1 MCWPNKSRLCLFP
14 THHTLTHSLLLV
26 LGVPLLIIPHS
37 TPRSP
42 LPFTTQFKVNTL
54 GAIHS
59 VEAFLPLLRAGA
71 TKKVIFISSGGA
83 VREVV
88 WKGRYYEAAAYS
100 VTKSAENMVMTKYA
114 AQLEAEG
121 FTVASICPGTV
132 DVTGTLPQPSEC
144 FLCALWWACG

>member
-1 MCWPNKSRLCLFP
+1 M
-14 THHTLTHSLLLV
+14 
-26 LGVPLLIIPHS
+26 
-37 TPRSP
+37 
-42 LPFTTQFKVNTL
+42 NTL

-71 TKKVIFISSGGA
+71 TKKVVFISSGGA

-144 FLCALWWACG
+144 FLCVVSWAWDVCADAGRCVSERGGEGYATEGAR